1 MPAAPTSEER
11 QIFLAC
17 RAIFSGG
24 HAGIRKAKAIRTR
37 LEMHESSLRRLIP
50 NYDITR
56 VMPIVKA
63 LLEKRLFGSS
73 AKAEA
78 YFPGLFDPCPVRQ
91 TLNAALEQEAS
102 RSNEEVLEVVSQS
115 YEEHGSEG
123 EDERVD
129 AVAVPAPAPIDV
141 DLTHEVKVEE
151 GNDSDATLSLERS
164 TASLFPLYLPY
175 HAQHR
180 ILTNVQQVLEECIFD
195 FMKKWLPNYLERNG
209 WDCAAAVELTKWTRP
224 PFRWTT
230 QIPEDAL
237 HPTDLKIESILS
249 KVVKVRHTAVHR
261 LPTTARGVCDLVG
274 IAKQLA
280 ETLGDTL
287 RTSQLESLHS
297 DLQDKIQILEFN
309 KNVLEENLACQ
320 LRDIEAERQL
330 LTRREERLRAKTV
343 EDDRENKLMMG
354 LLLEES
360 MEQIFRVEEVQ
371 SETGRKWLRL
381 GNKWT
386 SFTGT
391 VAGWAQDRLAKN
403 ALALRLG
410 IFVLFCFIMV
420 FVCVVGRRFMYL
432 IRIL

>member
-1 MPAAPTSEER
+1 MPAAPKYEQR
-11 QIFLAC
+11 QVFLAC
-17 RAIFSGG
+17 SAIFSG
-24 HAGIRKAKAIRTR
+24 ANASIRKTKAIRTR

-50 NYDITR
+50 GYNLTR
-56 VMPIVKA
+56 VVSIAKI
-63 LLEKRLFGSS
+63 LLEKGLFGSK

-91 TLNAALEQEAS
+91 TLNAVLEQEAS

-115 YEEHGSEG
+115 YVEHGSEG

-129 AVAVPAPAPIDV
+129 AVAVPTTAPADV
-141 DLTHEVKVEE
+141 NFTQEVKVEQDMKAE
-151 GNDSDATLSLERS
+151 QGDDSDETLIPERPP
-164 TASLFPLYLPY
+164 ASLFPLYLPY

-195 FMKKWLPNYLERNG
+195 FMKKWLPDYLERNG

-237 HPTDLKIESILS
+237 QPTDLKIESILS

-274 IAKQLA
+274 IAKQLT
-280 ETLGDTL
+280 ETLGDTP
-287 RTSQLESLHS
+287 RTSQLENLHH
-297 DLQDKIQILEFN
+297 DLQDKIQILEFS

-320 LRDIEAERQL
+320 LRNIEAEREL
-330 LTRREERLRAKTV
+330 LTRQEERLRAKTV

-354 LLLEES
+354 HLLEES
-360 MEQIFRVEEVQ
+360 MEQIFRAEEVQ
-371 SETGRKWLRL
+371 SETERRWLRL

-386 SFTGT
+386 SFSGA
-391 VAGWAQDRLAKN
+391 VSGWARDRLAKD

-410 IFVLFCFIMV
+410 IITIACFILV
-420 FVCVVGRRFMYL
+420 FVWVL
-432 IRIL
+432 L